1 MINQRDII
9 NKIRQEKKIKG
20 QIQMSKTIIKAYLEK
35 LYIDL
40 FEKECK
46 MGKFRKD
53 INYHNYTKKKWK
65 IYQTNNPK
73 KWK

>member
-46 MGKFRKD
+46 MGKFRRRYKL
-53 INYHNYTKKKWK
+53 
-65 IYQTNNPK
+65 P
-73 KWK
+73 